1 MNSASVRGTRPAV
14 PIVLAD
20 DHHSILAGLRALI
33 ESSGRFEV
41 VGVAQDG
48 RKALEL
54 VRELEPKI
62 AVLDYSLPELNGRD
76 LSAAIRRDCPGT
88 EILMYTMHD
97 RGEIISDVLK
107 AGVRG
112 IVAKTDPDHH
122 VLAALDALG
131 VRRPYFSP
139 AVSDAVLDRVLE
151 SEPKQMAGGLT
162 PREREIVQLMSEGLL
177 NKEIACRLGITIKT
191 VETHRS
197 TAMRKLKVRTTPDVV
212 RWAIRN
218 SIVQA

>member
-1 MNSASVRGTRPAV
+1 MKSDSGRVTKPAARV
-14 PIVLAD
+14 VLAD

-97 RGEIISDVLK
+97 RGEIISDVLR

-112 IVAKTDPDHH
+112 FVVKTDPGQH
-122 VLAALDALG
+122 VLAALDALA

-139 AVSDAVLDRVLE
+139 AVSDEVLDQFLE
-151 SEPKQMAGGLT
+151 SEPKQIAGGLT
-162 PREREIVQLMSEGLL
+162 PREREVVQLMSEGLI
-177 NKEIACRLGITIKT
+177 NKEIACRLGVAIKT
-191 VETHRS
+191 VETHRG
-197 TAMRKLKVRTTPDVV
+197 TAMRKLKMRTTPDVV
-212 RWAIRN
+212 RWAIRH
-218 SIVQA
+218 SIIQA

>member
-1 MNSASVRGTRPAV
+1 MKSASVRGTRPAV

-33 ESSGRFEV
+33 ESSGRFEI
-41 VGVAQDG
+41 VGMAQDG

-54 VRELEPKI
+54 VRELEPQI

-97 RGEIISDVLK
+97 RGDIISDALR

-112 IVAKTDPDHH
+112 FVVKTDPDHH
-122 VLAALDALG
+122 ILAALDALA

-139 AVSDAVLDRVLE
+139 AVSDAVLDQCLE
-151 SEPKQMAGGLT
+151 SQPKQIAGGLT
-162 PREREIVQLMSEGLL
+162 PREREVVQLMSEGLI
-177 NKEIACRLGITIKT
+177 NKEIALRLGVAIKT

-197 TAMRKLKVRTTPDVV
+197 TAMRKLKMRTTPDVV